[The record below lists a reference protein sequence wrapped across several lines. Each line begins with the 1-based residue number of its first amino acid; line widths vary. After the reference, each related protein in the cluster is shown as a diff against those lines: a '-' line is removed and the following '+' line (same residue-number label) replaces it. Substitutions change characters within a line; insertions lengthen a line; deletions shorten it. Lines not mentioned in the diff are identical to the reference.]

1 MNLIMSAITLSS
13 LIEPLGIATLSFVS
27 ATLLTGLFRRKL
39 GRKFL
44 KLHLLLAV
52 ISVIL
57 GFTHGILVLVLFG

>member
-1 MNLIMSAITLSS
+1 MNLIISTITLFS
-13 LIEPLGIATLSFVS
+13 LIKPLGIATLSFVC

-52 ISVIL
+52 TSVIL
-57 GFTHGILVLVLFG
+57 GFTHCILVLVLFG